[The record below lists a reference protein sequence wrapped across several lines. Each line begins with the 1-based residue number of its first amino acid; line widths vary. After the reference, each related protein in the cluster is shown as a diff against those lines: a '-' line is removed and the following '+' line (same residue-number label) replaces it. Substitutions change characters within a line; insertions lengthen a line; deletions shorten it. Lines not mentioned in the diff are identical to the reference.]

1 MGKKLI
7 TIIKVVILAGL
18 IAGLAVIQVSIRNR
32 IKLLE
37 DEKSQLSQKVK
48 SLENE
53 IVNFKQGIDKVQ
65 KEDNQ
70 LVDAYL
76 SLGKV
81 YCQTDQLDKAIEVY
95 KKAYHL
101 DEKTVRHEFVK
112 VGEEYFNQNRFEDS
126 LKVNFALIDLAPKD
140 YQHYHNAAVTLDRL
154 GRIDEAIEYSR
165 KAIDLIPI
173 PQQKEGLGKF
183 LKKLEEK
190 KKIK

>member
-7 TIIKVVILAGL
+7 RIIKVVILAGL
-18 IAGLAVIQVSIRNR
+18 IAGLVVIQVSIRNK

-37 DEKSQLSQKVK
+37 DEKSQLNQEVK

-53 IVNFKQGIDKVQ
+53 ITNLKQSIDKIQ
-65 KEDNQ
+65 KEE
-70 LVDAYL
+70 LSDAYL

-81 YCQTDQLDKAIEVY
+81 YCQIDQPDKVIEVY
-95 KKAYHL
+95 KKAYRL
-101 DEKTVRHEFVK
+101 EGKTVRYEFVK
-112 VGEEYFNQNRFEDS
+112 LGEEYFNQNRFEDS
-126 LKVNFALIDLAPKD
+126 LKVNLALIDLAPKD
-140 YQHYHNAAVTLDRL
+140 YQHYRNASVVLDRL

-165 KAIDLIPI
+165 KAIDLVPI